1 MHNSIGQQIGNYK
14 IHQMIGCGGYAEV
27 HLGEHLF
34 LRKQAAIKLL
44 HAQLADTLAI
54 KNFHHEAQLISQ
66 LNHPHIVR
74 VLEFGVAENIPYLAM
89 EYAPN
94 GTLRQLHPRGS
105 QLTLETILAYVTQLG
120 AAIQYAH
127 DHKLIHRDIKPD
139 NILLTANNDLLLSDF
154 GIALIQA
161 TTQQSTKE
169 AIGTVAYMAP
179 EQLQGKPCFASDQY
193 ALGIMIYEWI
203 SGTTPF
209 QGSPTEVCTQ
219 HMFTPPSSLKGQIPT
234 LSAEVEQVLFK
245 ALAKE
250 PKERFPSIQ
259 SFVDAFRAAIHN
271 STEQVWSSSITPTEP
286 AQKTIFTP
294 TATTASYTPP
304 PYASIA
310 ATQAIATKGSL
321 TDWIIPHIVYPL
333 SYTIMLYLFLL
344 VVDFFAFGLKK
355 DLFTNTPSIQII
367 AMTTGTFAVSCC
379 TVIFAYYVMKRRS

>member
-1 MHNSIGQQIGNYK
+1 MQNSIGQQIGNYK
-14 IHQMIGCGGYAEV
+14 IHQMIGRGGYAEV

-54 KNFHHEAQLISQ
+54 QNFHHEAQLISQ

-89 EYAPN
+89 EYASN

-127 DHKLIHRDIKPD
+127 DHKLVHRDIKPD

-234 LSAEVEQVLFK
+234 LSAEVEQVIFK

-250 PKERFPSIQ
+250 PKERFPTIQ
-259 SFVDAFRAAIHN
+259 GFVDAFRDAMHN
-271 STEQVWSSSITPTEP
+271 STKQVWASPITQTEH
-286 AQKTIFTP
+286 AQKTISTP
-294 TATTASYTPP
+294 TATTASYNP
-304 PYASIA
+304 PYVRIA
-310 ATQAIATKGSL
+310 ATQTITTEGSL
-321 TDWIIPHIVYPL
+321 TDWIISHIVYPL
-333 SYTIMLYLFLL
+333 GYIVILYLFLL
-344 VVDFFAFGLKK
+344 VVGFFAFGLKK

-379 TVIFAYYVMKRRS
+379 TVIFAYCVMKRRS